1 MHEPMHEGPARILV
15 LGGGGR
21 EHAISWKLASEAGIV
36 EVLVA
41 PGSAGIAAEP
51 GVRVLA
57 VDPLD
62 PGAVVAL
69 ARAWAV
75 GLVIVGPEA
84 PLSVGVA
91 DAVGAAGIA
100 VFGPTKDAARLETS
114 KTFCHDVARAA
125 GVRMARARSF
135 AGGETDA
142 ALAFVKE
149 LGKAGAGVVLKAD
162 GLAAGKGVIVTE
174 STAQALALAP
184 SFLVDRPADGPA
196 LVVEE
201 RLTGREASVIAICD
215 GERAVALPAARDHKR
230 LGDGDAGPNTGG
242 MGAYSPLPDVD
253 DAGLEAILET
263 VHRPILA
270 EMARRGTRFR
280 GFLYVGLMLTVDGPA
295 MLEINARLGDP
306 EAQVILPRVAT
317 DLGPLLLAAA
327 QGRLPESLPPL
338 VPAKPGAAV
347 GIVLAAS
354 GYPNDPR
361 RGDPIAGMAAAR
373 DAGALVFHAGTAAG
387 PDPIGTGFV
396 TNGGR
401 VLTVVGRGEDLASAR
416 AAAEHAA
423 DEITWDGLQRRH
435 DIAADLPLPAARP
448 LIAADL
454 PLPAARPP
462 AAARHPA
469 ALEAVR

>member
-215 GERAVALPAARDHKR
+215 GSGPWPCPPPVTTSAWATATRARTPVAWAPTRRCRTWTMPAWRR
-230 LGDGDAGPNTGG
+230 SWRPSTGRS
-242 MGAYSPLPDVD
+242 SP
-253 DAGLEAILET
+253 
-263 VHRPILA
+263 RW
-270 EMARRGTRFR
+270 
-280 GFLYVGLMLTVDGPA
+280 
-295 MLEINARLGDP
+295 
-306 EAQVILPRVAT
+306 
-317 DLGPLLLAAA
+317 
-327 QGRLPESLPPL
+327 
-338 VPAKPGAAV
+338 PGAAP
-347 GIVLAAS
+347 AS
-354 GYPNDPR
+354 GDSC
-361 RGDPIAGMAAAR
+361 MW
-373 DAGALVFHAGTAAG
+373 V
-387 PDPIGTGFV
+387 
-396 TNGGR
+396 
-401 VLTVVGRGEDLASAR
+401 SC
-416 AAAEHAA
+416 
-423 DEITWDGLQRRH
+423 
-435 DIAADLPLPAARP
+435 
-448 LIAADL
+448 
-454 PLPAARPP
+454 
-462 AAARHPA
+462 
-469 ALEAVR
+469 

>member
-1 MHEPMHEGPARILV
+1 MHQPMHEPMHERPACILV

-21 EHAISWKLASEAGIV
+21 EHAIAWKLAREAGMA

-41 PGSAGIAAEP
+41 PGSTGIAAEP
-51 GVRVLA
+51 GVRALD

-69 ARAWAV
+69 ARAAAV
-75 GLVIVGPEA
+75 DLVVVGPEA
-84 PLSVGVA
+84 PLSLGVA
-91 DAVGAAGIA
+91 DALEAAGIA

-114 KTFCHDVARAA
+114 KTFCHDVARDA
-125 GVRMARARSF
+125 GVRMARARGF

-142 ALAFVKE
+142 ALAFVSE
-149 LGKAGAGVVLKAD
+149 LGEAGAGVVLKAD

-174 STAQALALAP
+174 STAQALDLVP
-184 SFLVDRPADGPA
+184 SFLVDRPADTPA

-215 GERAVALPAARDHKR
+215 GERALALPAARDHKR

-242 MGAYSPLPDVD
+242 MGAYSPLPDLD
-253 DAGLEAILET
+253 GAGVEAILET

-270 EMARRGTRFR
+270 EMARRGTLFR
-280 GFLYVGLMLTVDGPA
+280 GFLYAGLMLTADGPA
-295 MLEINARLGDP
+295 MLEVNVRLGDP
-306 EAQVILPRVAT
+306 EAQVILPLLAA

-338 VPAKPGAAV
+338 VSARPGAAV
-347 GIVLAAS
+347 GIVLAAA

-361 RGDPIAGMAAAR
+361 RGDAIHGLDAAR
-373 DAGALVFHAGTAAG
+373 AAGALLFHAGTAAG
-387 PDPIGTGFV
+387 PDGTGFV

-401 VLTVVGRGEDLASAR
+401 VLNVVGRGEDLAAAR
-416 AAAEHAA
+416 ALAEAAA
-423 DEITWDGLQRRH
+423 DAITWDGLYRRH
-435 DIAADLPLPAARP
+435 DIAANLPLPAAM
-448 LIAADL
+448 
-454 PLPAARPP
+454 
-462 AAARHPA
+462 
-469 ALEAVR
+469 EAVR